1 MCVRK
6 QAGHDCSTRE
16 TLLFSI
22 SKQQKLHGNSS
33 RQEQHYSRHK
43 SGMQEQGK
51 QHRQHVNISVTMNL
65 DNNLDTNNMN
75 NGPTKTEGE
84 V

>member
-1 MCVRK
+1 
-6 QAGHDCSTRE
+6 
-16 TLLFSI
+16 
-22 SKQQKLHGNSS
+22 
-33 RQEQHYSRHK
+33 
-43 SGMQEQGK
+43 MQEQGK
-51 QHRQHVNISVTMNL
+51 QHRQHVNISVTMNM